1 MPKQKNRTLTKMRR
15 YWSLYLMLVPG
26 ILYLIVNN
34 YLPLF
39 GLTIAFKKVNYAVGI
54 LNSEWCGLKN
64 FSFLF
69 STKEAFLM
77 FRNTIGYN
85 LAFIFIGNAFGLLI
99 AITMDTVKNRFFKNV
114 SQIII
119 LFPYLLS
126 IGIVTYIVFSFLSPS
141 SGFMNQTILRFFGM
155 EPVSWYNNPKP
166 WPVIL
171 VIVYIWMSFGYTS
184 ILYYSTLIGID
195 KSLYEAAAMDGA
207 GSWQQIKNVTIPCM
221 RKIIIIMFILA
232 IGKICYS
239 DFGLFYQVPMHSG
252 MLQNVTQTI
261 DTYVYTALLEQ
272 NNISRSAAAG
282 FLQSMLGFVLVLI
295 TNKIVNRFDSES
307 AMF

>member
-1 MPKQKNRTLTKMRR
+1 
-15 YWSLYLMLVPG
+15 
-26 ILYLIVNN
+26 
-34 YLPLF
+34 
-39 GLTIAFKKVNYAVGI
+39 
-54 LNSEWCGLKN
+54 
-64 FSFLF
+64 
-69 STKEAFLM
+69 
-77 FRNTIGYN
+77 
-85 LAFIFIGNAFGLLI
+85 
-99 AITMDTVKNRFFKNV
+99 
-114 SQIII
+114 
-119 LFPYLLS
+119 
-126 IGIVTYIVFSFLSPS
+126 
-141 SGFMNQTILRFFGM
+141 
-155 EPVSWYNNPKP
+155 
-166 WPVIL
+166 
-171 VIVYIWMSFGYTS
+171 MSFGYTS